1 MPQIRLMARKA
12 DKVMVP
18 MRFAD
23 HGLNMVGNVWE
34 WVQDRYRPDYYRTA
48 LTRNPKGPATGIRR
62 VVARGLVV
70 PRSAPGPGP
79 AQQLGLHAGFPLRQ
93 EHSIKGP
100 SVFSHF
106 PGVHS
111 RDVLGRAHV
120 SLPLPF
126 SPMW

>member
-62 VVARGLVV
+62 VVRGGSWFGINPSWFRAAHRDRDPLN
-70 PRSAPGPGP
+70 SWDFT
-79 AQQLGLHAGFPLRQ
+79 LGFRCAKNIP
-93 EHSIKGP
+93 
-100 SVFSHF
+100 
-106 PGVHS
+106 
-111 RDVLGRAHV
+111 
-120 SLPLPF
+120 
-126 SPMW
+126 